1 MSIGGTKKKAN
12 GKINSKSG
20 SFIFSGI
27 LPPVQM
33 LPFAFNYLRLL
44 ASLIIVV
51 VCVSLP
57 AAENSNTAKKCC
69 SEKNN

>member
-1 MSIGGTKKKAN
+1 MEKLTLRAVP
-12 GKINSKSG
+12 
-20 SFIFSGI
+20 FIFSGI